1 MSRLK
6 ATGNKNTH
14 KPAKVIKEGRVTY
27 KFYKDEVGKLY
38 CPQIRLGELLKARK
52 KSEKEWP
59 IKTTELRLIESI
71 ANHPHLWREYKLEH
85 QRADE
90 LHEEVSRD
98 AIKLAQRK
106 KLKAEDA
113 FAAALYK
120 IGCTLLSRMGPMH
133 NMGQYLEQLS
143 EPVAVAEPPQKK
155 GGLKPG
161 GHKTE
166 KALLRPKWVNVSQ
179 AARVLGL
186 QRSTILK
193 WHAAGRVVLPVGGHT
208 RTYRLHRGALGQV
221 NLTLLQ
227 HIAQHKRS
235 LPGPGRRLGNAP
247 GRELVAAAVRAHG
260 SQAQAAE
267 YSRVCKALSLLEGVK
282 QGPLLH
288 AARRHLNRLI
298 LRNKSC

>member
-1 MSRLK
+1 MLK
-6 ATGNKNTH
+6 ATGNKNMQVQHYANYTELVQDIVAEFQWINEEGSEVLFEGAPPVQIAAL
-14 KPAKVIKEGRVTY
+14 KKELEIERLQVRQEGGVYGYAIWLVTRHGLPVHSAVASSLY
-27 KFYKDEVGKLY
+27 KYGCKLMAGLADGG
-38 CPQIRLGELLKARK
+38 QVRELEKMLKAVNAHELPPSK
-52 KSEKEWP
+52 KAGP
-59 IKTTELRLIESI
+59 
-71 ANHPHLWREYKLEH
+71 KL
-85 QRADE
+85 
-90 LHEEVSRD
+90 
-98 AIKLAQRK
+98 
-106 KLKAEDA
+106 
-113 FAAALYK
+113 
-120 IGCTLLSRMGPMH
+120 
-133 NMGQYLEQLS
+133 
-143 EPVAVAEPPQKK
+143 
-155 GGLKPG
+155 G

-166 KALLRPKWVNVSQ
+166 KALLRPKWVGVSE

-193 WHAAGRVVLPVGGHT
+193 WYQAGRVVLPVGGHT
-208 RTYRLHRGALGQV
+208 RNYQLHRGVLGQV

-260 SQAQAAE
+260 SPAQAAE

-298 LRNKSC
+298 LRKRQTSGSSR

>member
-1 MSRLK
+1 MK

-38 CPQIRLGELLKARK
+38 CPQIRLEELLKARK
-52 KSEKEWP
+52 KSEKDWP

-85 QRADE
+85 QRYDE

-106 KLKAEDA
+106 KLKAENA

-179 AARVLGL
+179 AARVLGI

-193 WHAAGRVVLPVGGHT
+193 WHTARQVVLPGDGGGT
-208 RTYRLHRGALGQV
+208 NVLKLFRKPTGEV
-221 NLTLLQ
+221 NLTILQ
-227 HIAQHKRS
+227 YISEHKRA
-235 LPGPGRRLGNAP
+235 LPAPGRRLG
-247 GRELVAAAVRAHG
+247 GSGSRELVAAATRAH
-260 SQAQAAE
+260 SSPEHAAN
-267 YSRVCKALSLLEGVK
+267 YSRTCKALSLLERVQDEK
-282 QGPLLH
+282 LLQ
-288 AARRHLNRLI
+288 AARRSINRLI
-298 LRNKSC
+298 LRRRRG